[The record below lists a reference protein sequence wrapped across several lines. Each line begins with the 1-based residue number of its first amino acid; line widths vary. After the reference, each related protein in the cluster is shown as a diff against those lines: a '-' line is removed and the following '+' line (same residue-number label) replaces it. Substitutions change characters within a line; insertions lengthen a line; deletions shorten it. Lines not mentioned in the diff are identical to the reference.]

1 MSLPKFSIGRPVGVA
16 MFYLAVVALGILS
29 FTRLPIDLL
38 PSGWPR
44 ARAREVCVA
53 VYDGLAQPAQDHVR
67 AVVARYDEEPRPDIQ
82 AHTIAAMSA
91 GISHS

>member
-38 PSGWPR
+38 PDIAYPKLVIHTTYKDVALPRSSG
-44 ARAREVCVA
+44 
-53 VYDGLAQPAQDHVR
+53 
-67 AVVARYDEEPRPDIQ
+67 
-82 AHTIAAMSA
+82 S
-91 GISHS
+91 